1 MAKMIELTRTF
12 ESRKVLV
19 NVDNIA
25 YVESNPDGTSTIGFN
40 YGGGFSVF
48 QSIVQVK
55 NIIKDVNK

>member
-12 ESRKVLV
+12 ESRKVLI

-25 YVESNPDGTSTIGFN
+25 YVESNSDGTSTIGFN